1 MKNREIDM
9 KFLVIDDSS
18 TMRRIIKNTIMR
30 LGYKKE
36 NLFEAADG
44 EIALEIFKE
53 KGNGFF
59 GIILTDINMPNK
71 DGYGVI
77 KEVRELD
84 SDIPIVTISTEGGK
98 TEVIKA
104 LKLGSTNYIV
114 KPFTPQVLKSKLA
127 DILGEND

>member
-1 MKNREIDM
+1 M

-36 NLFEAADG
+36 DLFEAADG
-44 EIALEIFKE
+44 EIAMELFRTKD
-53 KGNGFF
+53 KGFF
-59 GIILTDINMPNK
+59 DVVLTDIKMPNM

-77 KEVRELD
+77 KGVRDID
-84 SDIPIVTISTEGGK
+84 SDVPIITISTEGGK

-114 KPFTPQVLKSKLA
+114 KPFTPQELKEKLA